1 MFLSSVNL
9 NDELFLH
16 NLIPLYCSYVH
27 NVLYYTYIVSE
38 VFLTILTYKLTW
50 KVFSKSYQTV
60 SMWRWSGTPVTGRL
74 QVSCCFGSHCL
85 WTYSVIKV

>member
-1 MFLSSVNL
+1 MPAQASAELSPRRSTFLSSVNL

-38 VFLTILTYKLTW
+38 VFLTILTYKLT
-50 KVFSKSYQTV
+50 
-60 SMWRWSGTPVTGRL
+60 
-74 QVSCCFGSHCL
+74 
-85 WTYSVIKV
+85 

>member
-27 NVLYYTYIVSE
+27 NVLYYTYICIWS
-38 VFLTILTYKLTW
+38 FLNYFNLQANL
-50 KVFSKSYQTV
+50 KSF
-60 SMWRWSGTPVTGRL
+60 L
-74 QVSCCFGSHCL
+74 
-85 WTYSVIKV
+85 